1 MEPTQPVSYVCGGAQ
16 FSGGEKGANDGRKE
30 TKTTGRR
37 ESSNGGLRTRS
48 LQLTC
53 SLRKTAV
60 TKPCFA
66 QETPSCVANVGIVFY
81 TKRGHPEV
89 STNDCAT
96 AHHLSE
102 FRLPKELAKFKL
114 V

>member
-16 FSGGEKGANDGRKE
+16 FSGGEKGANDGGKG

-37 ESSNGGLRTRS
+37 DSSDGGLRKRG
-48 LQLTC
+48 LQLTFN
-53 SLRKTAV
+53 SRKTAV

-66 QETPSCVANVGIVFY
+66 QETTSFVESVGIVFY
-81 TKRGHPEV
+81 TKRGHPGV
-89 STNDCAT
+89 STNDCAA
-96 AHHLSE
+96 AHHAG
-102 FRLPKELAKFKL
+102 ELRFSRVEAKFKL

>member
-81 TKRGHPEV
+81 TKRGHPGV
-89 STNDCAT
+89 SANACA
-96 AHHLSE
+96 AIHR
-102 FRLPKELAKFKL
+102 FGRCKVWKEAAQRRI